1 MRWIKNLIDSYT
13 SKFFNSLEIN
23 IVNKIILIYF
33 ISVISFIAFI
43 VFGIIAVL
51 NTYYIFSILLFSIL
65 IIIILNFFYLKRTWK
80 HNLCSYILIY
90 SVSAVFMILLLTGGT
105 YGTGYLWL
113 YCYPVLVI
121 SILGS
126 KKGGYFSIGFFLAS
140 LAIMITHKYLLV
152 NIEYDITFAVRFLST
167 YIIIFLIVYFY
178 EFQRNYNYNRLVRS
192 ILNIKEEINKKDDF
206 ISKLSHQIRT
216 PLNNITIISN
226 LVDRNKLD
234 SKQRDLFDTIIAS
247 SNNLVNI
254 VNNIAKVSNIKLV
267 DEVVTKVKFNLYE
280 TVNNT
285 LILFRDQYGSKLNL
299 NFTFSKRIKNILIG
313 DPIRIKQLFMN
324 IIETVIKV
332 HSEKRII
339 IDIEIDIRKET
350 EKKVELLFNIKL
362 PLLSLLKDDYGNYY
376 VQSDKKQIDTE
387 TNEIIDKYLDFII
400 ARRIIAAQNGEL
412 EVNNDKKQTIISFLL
427 KFNKDIEKA
436 ELLKK
441 EEVNIDA
448 KDLLKTHQK
457 VDLKDSNVL
466 LVEDNAVNQ
475 KIILLSLKNNVRNI
489 DVANNGKEALDKF
502 GKSKYNLILMDI
514 QMPIMNGIIAT
525 KKIRELELSTNTQ
538 TPIIAITANALSGD
552 REACIAS
559 GMNDYISKPFQ
570 AEVLI
575 QKMRILLEKD
585 F

>member
-33 ISVISFIAFI
+33 ISVISFIAFL

-80 HNLCSYILIY
+80 HNLCGYILIY
-90 SVSAVFMILLLTGGT
+90 SVSAVFLILLLTGGT

-140 LAIMITHKYLLV
+140 LAIMITHKYLSA

>member
-80 HNLCSYILIY
+80 HNLCGYILIY
-90 SVSAVFMILLLTGGT
+90 SVSAVFLILLLTGGT

-448 KDLLKTHQK
+448 KDLLKTHKK